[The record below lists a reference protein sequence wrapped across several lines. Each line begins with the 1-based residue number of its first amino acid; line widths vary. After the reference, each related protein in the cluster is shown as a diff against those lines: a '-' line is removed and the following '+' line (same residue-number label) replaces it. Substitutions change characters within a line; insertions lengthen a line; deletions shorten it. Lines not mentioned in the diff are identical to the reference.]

1 MERWKRLK
9 KRYGEKRMMVGETG
23 YPAAPYIGNRC
34 ENDPKTVADFN
45 VRIAMFFLEA
55 GAEDIIYYCIFDRTS
70 WYVGGSRWN
79 EMYFGALYN
88 YDYYGV
94 YMPKPW
100 AAAYCNLTRRMDG
113 HKKVS
118 YFEKYEE
125 GEFGTLRAFKVEK
138 EDCDFAVL
146 WSNAYELPNTTIAGR
161 VDKVER
167 KPMPLWANRWEETEI
182 REFDA
187 VGDTVTVVDIMGN
200 AREIKAENG
209 KVSIEISG
217 SPIYVYG
224 IC

>member
-1 MERWKRLK
+1 
-9 KRYGEKRMMVGETG
+9 MMVGETG

-34 ENDPKTVADFN
+34 EVDPRTVADFN
-45 VRIAMFFLEA
+45 IRLAMFFLEA

-70 WYVGGSRWN
+70 LYIGGSPWN

-100 AAAYCNLTRRMDG
+100 TAAYCNLTRRMDG

-118 YFEKYEE
+118 YFDKYEE

-138 EDCDFAVL
+138 EDEEFAVL
-146 WSNAYELPNTTIAGR
+146 WSNCFEQPNTTIEGR
-161 VDKVER
+161 VDAVER
-167 KPMPLWANRWEETEI
+167 KPLPLWANRWEETEV

-187 VGDTVTVVDIMGN
+187 VSDTVRVVDSMGN
-200 AREIKAENG
+200 ETVLKAENG
-209 KVSIEISG
+209 KVKIELSG
-217 SPIYVYG
+217 SPVYVYG

>member
-1 MERWKRLK
+1 
-9 KRYGEKRMMVGETG
+9 
-23 YPAAPYIGNRC
+23 
-34 ENDPKTVADFN
+34 
-45 VRIAMFFLEA
+45 MFFLEA

-70 WYVGGSRWN
+70 WYIGGGAWN
-79 EMYFGALYN
+79 EMYFGACYN

-100 AAAYCNLTRRMDG
+100 AAAYCNLTRVMDG

-118 YFEKYEE
+118 YFDKYEE

-138 EDCDFAVL
+138 EDSEFAVL
-146 WSNAYELPNTTIAGR
+146 WSNIFELPNTTISGR

-167 KPMPLWANRWEETEI
+167 KPMPLWANRWEKTET
-182 REFDA
+182 REFDTI
-187 VGDTVTVVDIMGN
+187 GDTVKVVDIMGN
-200 AREIKAENG
+200 SREIKAENG
-209 KVSIEISG
+209 KVKIEISG